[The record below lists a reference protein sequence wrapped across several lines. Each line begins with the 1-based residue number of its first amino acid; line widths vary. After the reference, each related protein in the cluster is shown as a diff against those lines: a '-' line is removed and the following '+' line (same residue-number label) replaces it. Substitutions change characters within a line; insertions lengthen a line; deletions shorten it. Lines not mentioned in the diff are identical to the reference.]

1 MGSNDAAAIS
11 GAASLQ
17 HVLKGLSEFD
27 GADFVWAQSE
37 AVKTG
42 MNLRGKLNELF
53 KSADSVE
60 GRVQADA
67 DGLLLEATWKGMRS
81 LQKAL
86 AVVAENLA
94 RCKRPGG
101 TLPPVCRFSVEDAF
115 ARELQSSVFAD
126 CLNIRATQCV
136 QQCEEAMNNFAETAE
151 SHHSGQGWKG
161 DLKEDASLQDVLTK
175 AAITIG
181 TLKGNT
187 VKARLDELSQASGK
201 CFISVN
207 HYMFSLPDRLRRS
220 SGSFTRSSRMSP
232 MPSWTTR
239 TSLLSSSGPRK
250 STRPGLSSPSKHSS
264 VTRSQ
269 AM

>member
-1 MGSNDAAAIS
+1 MVTAT
-11 GAASLQ
+11 
-17 HVLKGLSEFD
+17 GLSEFD

-187 VKARLDELSQASGK
+187 AQTQLRKFHEKFKDVPDAQLDHKNILAFIERAKKEHAAGIILTIEALFCHALTSNVKAKAKDLIRNQLAEMAGRSLTED
-201 CFISVN
+201 
-207 HYMFSLPDRLRRS
+207 MFQPV
-220 SGSFTRSSRMSP
+220 
-232 MPSWTTR
+232 
-239 TSLLSSSGPRK
+239 LLK
-250 STRPGLSSPSKHSS
+250 EAKALIE
-264 VTRSQ
+264 
-269 AM
+269 